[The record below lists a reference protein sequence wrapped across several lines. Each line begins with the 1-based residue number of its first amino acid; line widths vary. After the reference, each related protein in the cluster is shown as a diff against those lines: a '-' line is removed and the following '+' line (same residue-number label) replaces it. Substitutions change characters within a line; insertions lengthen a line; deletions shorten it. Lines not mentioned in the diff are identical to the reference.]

1 LNPTKDSVDY
11 WTSANRAMLNFDAA
25 IRPMWEQEK
34 LATLESIA
42 AVKEEA
48 LVALAREREQ
58 VMRMSREEAI
68 RYLILDRNI
77 DGREKKI
84 RAVSSND
91 ILAIA

>member
-1 LNPTKDSVDY
+1 
-11 WTSANRAMLNFDAA
+11 MLNFDAA